1 MASPI
6 NNRILASIRVRWIRP
21 TDNNYSPRYS
31 VSRKNLDGHPNH
43 RIIISADGVSE
54 QEAAQAWIDKFIVNE
69 AGLENAVPMT
79 GYRFGRDVYF
89 SWKFTQPTETYGE
102 KQEDK

>member
-6 NNRILASIRVRWIRP
+6 TNQILASIRVRWIGP
-21 TDNNYSPRYS
+21 TDNSSSRYS
-31 VSRKNLDGHPNH
+31 VTRKNLDGHPNQ
-43 RIIISADGVSE
+43 RIIISADGVTE
-54 QEAAQAWIDKFIVNE
+54 QEAAQVWINKFIVNK

-89 SWKFTQPTETYGE
+89 SWKCTQPTETYGE
-102 KQEDK
+102 KQEEK